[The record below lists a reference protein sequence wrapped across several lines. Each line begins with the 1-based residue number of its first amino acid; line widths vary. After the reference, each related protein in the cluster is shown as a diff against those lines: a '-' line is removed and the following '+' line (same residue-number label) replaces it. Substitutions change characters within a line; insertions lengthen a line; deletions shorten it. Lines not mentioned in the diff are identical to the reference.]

1 MKVLITGI
9 TGFVGSHLA
18 DYILDNQP
26 EVEVHGTKRWRS
38 PLDNIE
44 DILSKVTLHDCDIKD
59 LSSLII
65 TLRKVKP
72 DKIFHLAAQSYVP
85 YSYIAPVDTL
95 MTNVIGTASLLEAV
109 RLTEQDPLI
118 HICSSSEVYGQVKKE
133 DTPIK
138 ETQPLNPVSPYAVGK
153 VAQDMLGLQYYTSWG
168 LKTVRTRYFTHTG
181 ARRSEVFVC
190 SNFAKQIAKVE
201 AGLQEPI
208 VRVGNLDSVR
218 TFVDVRDTIRS
229 YWMLNKGMAGEAY
242 NIGGNRTMT
251 IGEML
256 KLLLSLSTVPD
267 TKIVVDQQLLRPAD
281 VTLQIPDCT
290 KSREATG
297 WKPRIPFEETLESL
311 LNYWRKKVKK

>member
-18 DYILDNQP
+18 DYILDNHP
-26 EVEVHGTKRWRS
+26 EVEVCGTKRWRS

-44 DILSKVTLHDCDIKD
+44 GILDKITLYDCDIKD
-59 LSSLII
+59 LSSFII

-85 YSYIAPVDTL
+85 YSYIAPIDTL

-133 DTPIK
+133 DIPIQ

-153 VAQDMLGLQYYTSWG
+153 VAQDMLGLQYYTAWG

-181 ARRSEVFVC
+181 ARRGEVFVC
-190 SNFAKQIAKVE
+190 SDFAKQIARIE
-201 AGLQEPI
+201 IGAQEPI
-208 VRVGNLDSVR
+208 VYTGNLDSIR
-218 TFVDVRDTIRS
+218 TFLDVRDTVRS
-229 YWMLNKGMAGEAY
+229 YWMLDRSMAGEVY
-242 NIGGNRTMT
+242 NIGGNITMT

-256 KLLLSLSTVPD
+256 AKLIKLSK
-267 TKIVVDQQLLRPAD
+267 TKEKITIKQLPSKLRPAD
-281 VTLQIPDCT
+281 VTLQIPDST
-290 KSREATG
+290 KFRKATG
-297 WKPRIPFEETLESL
+297 WEPKIPFEETLEDL
-311 LNYWRKKVKK
+311 LNYWRAKV